1 MSTVSRVLDGSAF
14 CTPVTAES
22 PSTIN
27 NDVSALGIP
36 ASGASKS
43 IAELSFF
50 PDEHVHSS
58 LMRFAS
64 GLSI

>member
-1 MSTVSRVLDGSAF
+1 MLDSSTL
-14 CTPVTAES
+14 CTPATAES

-27 NDVSALGIP
+27 NDVSVLGIP

-43 IAELSFF
+43 IAELGFF